1 MGSFETAPTLS
12 CPTGERLVLPHAVG
26 DHLLDRA
33 LTPTQ
38 IVNAY
43 VAQTAGWTND
53 HGAFARTVARKV
65 AQSNPETYE
74 VDVRD
79 RENSRLGVFVVT
91 KSDAGFVLMR
101 SYECATPVV
110 KEKTAKERVA
120 SCGEE
125 TLEGPGRYAV
135 RALSCSR
142 PISLPGRSR

>member
-1 MGSFETAPTLS
+1 MHAKRKPFSSGPVAALATAGLAAGIAGLGIISAGAGDIQMGSFETAPTLS

-53 HGAFARTVARKV
+53 HVAFARTVARKV

-91 KSDAGFVLMR
+91 K
-101 SYECATPVV
+101 
-110 KEKTAKERVA
+110 
-120 SCGEE
+120 
-125 TLEGPGRYAV
+125 
-135 RALSCSR
+135 
-142 PISLPGRSR
+142 